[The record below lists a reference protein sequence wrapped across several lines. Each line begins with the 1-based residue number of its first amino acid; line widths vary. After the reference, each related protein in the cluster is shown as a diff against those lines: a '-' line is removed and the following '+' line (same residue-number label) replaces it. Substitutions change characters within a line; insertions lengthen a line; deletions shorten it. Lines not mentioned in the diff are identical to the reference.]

1 MSKFNF
7 PKIEKISIRNF
18 SLYSKSNVCSS
29 INETINDGVYCLAGA
44 NGLGKTTFLS
54 IINYALTGIVLE
66 PNKNVLSPDE
76 IVKSNKLFTE
86 RYFKGRIKAEFINS
100 AEVELCLK
108 INDKYIRLI
117 KEFSNRDELKL
128 LEYYKKEG
136 DKKTTIINTNDLSP
150 KELLNLYEK
159 IITQETSFGNFN
171 YFLFYQLYVLTFDEN
186 KKLLFW
192 DETAANNALS
202 IAFNDDLENT
212 DKLLNIKRTMDKLES
227 DGRNARWQA
236 TQLNKQIKE
245 LFNTK
250 ETLNSQNYEEL
261 KKEYD
266 EIINE
271 IDEYEKVFR
280 EINNEYDSLLKR
292 QNIINGE
299 ILNLKTKHKKL
310 FSEYSEPRSK
320 LLENPTIKLAK
331 TNHTCFICG
340 AQGQNI
346 VETIERKLYNDNC
359 PACDTKINNG
369 DTEVQ
374 ESLLKKIKL
383 IDTEMMVKTKNL
395 DDIILE
401 TETKKLEYD
410 KIGIQLSSSR
420 EKLEKFL
427 ESNNKL
433 SFTRTGDL
441 SIDTIIENYENQSKD
456 FDKKSKDYYNKR
468 NALQPEYDSLIKK
481 VDEGYKEAK
490 QVFVPLFKKLA
501 ESFIGLNLNVYSDRK
516 GRDFVLYF
524 EMNDSART
532 SSFQLSESQRF
543 FLDIALRMALSI
555 YLSSE
560 DNPASMLID
569 TPEGSLDI
577 AYENRVGKMFGNY
590 VIDYNQN
597 IIMTANINASR
608 LLVSLAE
615 ECKENKMTF
624 RRMLEWTDLNRIQIE
639 GEDLFN
645 EVFKSVESALKRQ

>member
-1 MSKFNF
+1 MKFNF
-7 PKIEKISIRNF
+7 PKIESIEIRNV
-18 SLYSKSNVCSS
+18 SLYSKNNICTVVNEE
-29 INETINDGVYCLAGA
+29 INYGVYCLAGA

-54 IINYALTGIVLE
+54 IINYGLTGIVLE
-66 PNKNVLSPDE
+66 PNRNVLSPDE
-76 IVKSNKLFTE
+76 IIKSNKNFTE
-86 RYFKGRIKAEFINS
+86 RYFKGRIKAEFLNS

-108 INDKYIRLI
+108 INDKYLRIIRGFL
-117 KEFSNRDELKL
+117 NRDELQL
-128 LEYYKKEG
+128 FEYYKKENG
-136 DKKTTIINTNDLSP
+136 KKIAIINTNDLSP
-150 KELLNLYEK
+150 KELLNLYEQ
-159 IITQETSFGNFN
+159 IITQETAFGNFN

-202 IAFNDDLENT
+202 IAFNDDIKNT
-212 DKLLNIKRTMDKLES
+212 DKLLNLKRIMDKLES

-236 TQLNKQIKE
+236 TQLNKQIRE
-245 LFNTK
+245 LLNTK
-250 ETLNSQNYEEL
+250 ETLDNQNYEEL

-266 EIINE
+266 DILND
-271 IDEYEKVFR
+271 IDKYEKVFR
-280 EINNEYDSLLKR
+280 EVNNEYDSLLKR

-299 ILNLKTKHKKL
+299 ILNLKTKHKRL

-320 LLENPTIKLAK
+320 LLENPTIKLARS
-331 TNHTCFICG
+331 NHTCFMCG
-340 AQGQNI
+340 AEGQNVI
-346 VETIERKLYNDNC
+346 ETIERKLYNDSC
-359 PACDTKINNG
+359 PACDTKINND

-374 ESLLKKIKL
+374 ESLLKKIKE
-383 IDTEMMVKTKNL
+383 IDTLMVMKTQNL
-395 DDIILE
+395 DDIVLE

-410 KIGIQLSSSR
+410 KIGIQLNSSK
-420 EKLEKFL
+420 EKYDNFL
-427 ESNNKL
+427 ELNSKL
-433 SFTRTGDL
+433 SFTRTGDVSL
-441 SIDTIIENYENQSKD
+441 DTLIENYENQSKD

-468 NALQPEYDSLIKK
+468 NALQPEYDNLIKK

-501 ESFIGLNLNVYSDRK
+501 ESFIGLNLNVQSDRK

-555 YLSSE
+555 YLTSG
-560 DNPASMLID
+560 DNSATMLID

-577 AYENRVGKMFGNY
+577 AYENRVGKMFGKY
-590 VIDYNQN
+590 IIEYGQN

-608 LLVSLAE
+608 LLISLAE

-624 RRMLEWTDLNRIQIE
+624 RRMLEWTDLNKIQIE

-645 EVFKSVESALKRQ
+645 EVFNNIESALKI